1 MMNPF
6 KQIGEIKKMRDQAMQ
21 IQRELQAEEVV
32 VEKNGVH
39 IVISGDQ
46 KIKELVSNGNLIM
59 T

>member
-32 VEKNGVH
+32 IEKNGVR
-39 IVISGDQ
+39 IV
-46 KIKELVSNGNLIM
+46 ELGFKYNF
-59 T
+59 